1 MIYVIPISAYP
12 KKRSLYIEKS
22 NYIDLSNNSWT
33 ITRVYNGF
41 FVRFWGD
48 IPESYKIYACDYGLF
63 KKANI
68 TNTGLLFVENDSFD
82 TFCDMRDVIIN
93 NNTETIFDVFIH
105 LLSLRLTLENS
116 LLDCENY

>member
-68 TNTGLLFVENDSFD
+68 TNTGLLFVENNSFD
-82 TFCDMRDVIIN
+82 T
-93 NNTETIFDVFIH
+93 IH
-105 LLSLRLTLENS
+105 LPIKGNQLWMRAFNS
-116 LLDCENY
+116 RWIVS